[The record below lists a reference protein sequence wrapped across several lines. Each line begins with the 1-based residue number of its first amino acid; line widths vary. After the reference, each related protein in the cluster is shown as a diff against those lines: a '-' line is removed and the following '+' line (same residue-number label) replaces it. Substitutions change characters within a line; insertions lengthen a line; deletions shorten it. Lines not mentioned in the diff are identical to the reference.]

1 MRQTIS
7 TVLANYYFGLWGKN
21 EESLKNLKEL
31 GLESKVA
38 TFLKVVFWYLI
49 LGPQLF
55 AFLFV
60 FSAAFKMAHY
70 AWFNYATHVY
80 SEGST
85 TIVNLDFGFYKFVNF
100 VSFGLYYHKN
110 HHLRPSFQSGQ
121 ACIQTG
127 PMRKQC
133 LKQQKSSCMV
143 EVRPCAATGV
153 PLRLQISVHRKTR
166 RCGDFAPQAG

>member
-70 AWFNYATHVY
+70 AWFNYATHIY
-80 SEGST
+80 SDAGT

-110 HHLRPSFQSGQ
+110 HHLRPDLFNPG
-121 ACIQTG
+121 
-127 PMRKQC
+127 K
-133 LKQQKSSCMV
+133 L
-143 EVRPCAATGV
+143 AAK
-153 PLRLQISVHRKTR
+153 PAQ
-166 RCGDFAPQAG
+166 